1 MLVTRPQPLGRE
13 TAARLTSLGHDVIL
27 SPLLDPVACGWQ
39 PPNEPVEALLFTSPQ
54 GPRFAGPAAEV
65 YRTLPAYAVGER
77 TAEAARAAG
86 FADVEAIGGEITAL
100 LAGVA
105 ARHRRVLHLAGA
117 DRTAAAP
124 PPGLELIVRTVY
136 EAKLAP
142 LTDEAAAALRAGAVD
157 WALLFSTRSASHFA
171 TCHDA
176 LGVGRTRLSVAAI
189 SPAALAA
196 AGGGWGRAVAAA
208 TPTEAGILAASGL
221 SCDKSPPA
229 KER

>member
-27 SPLLDPVACGWQ
+27 SPLLDPVARDWRLPEG
-39 PPNEPVEALLFTSPQ
+39 PVEALLFTSPQ
-54 GPRFAGPAAEV
+54 GPRFAGAAADA
-65 YRTLPAYAVGER
+65 YRALPAYAVSER
-77 TAEAARAAG
+77 TAEAAREAG
-86 FADVEAIGGEITAL
+86 FTRVEAIGGDVATL
-100 LAGVA
+100 LAAVA

-124 PPGLELIVRTVY
+124 PPGLEVVVRTVY
-136 EAKLAP
+136 EAQLAP
-142 LTDEAAAALRAGAVD
+142 LTAEAATALRAGAVD
-157 WALLFSTRSASHFA
+157 WALLFSTRSAAHFA
-171 TCHDA
+171 ACHDA
-176 LGVGRTRLSVAAI
+176 LGADRARLSIAAI

-196 AGGGWGRAVAAA
+196 AGAGWARAVAAA